1 MTTRQQWGIVGAIV
15 ALLALGLWVATR
27 VLGSEL
33 FPVTVGSP
41 APDFAAKTLVGA
53 PRTKTLADYEG
64 EVVLLNIWATWCVPC
79 RVEMPSMQALHQ
91 ALGPQGLKIVAV
103 SVDDPGSE
111 DAIREFATE
120 YGLTF
125 EILHDASGRI
135 RQQYQTTGVPETFV
149 IGRDGVIRRKVI
161 AAANWNSPD
170 NRKLL
175 AQLLGVPVPAAP
187 DSTLVPKD
195 EAPRT
200 SGAAGDRGTPTGAAA
215 GVAAR

>member
-1 MTTRQQWGIVGAIV
+1 MTTRQQWGVVGAIV
-15 ALLALGLWVATR
+15 AVLAAGLWVATR

-41 APDFAAKTLVGA
+41 APDFAAKTLDAGA
-53 PRTKTLADYEG
+53 RTKTLADYKG

-79 RVEMPSMQALHQ
+79 RVEMPSMEALHR

-111 DAIREFATE
+111 EAIREFATE

-161 AAANWNSPD
+161 AAANWNSAD

-187 DSTLVPKD
+187 DSALVPRD
-195 EAPRT
+195 EASRT
-200 SGAAGDRGTPTGAAA
+200 SGSTSGIRDSAGAV
-215 GVAAR
+215 VAAR